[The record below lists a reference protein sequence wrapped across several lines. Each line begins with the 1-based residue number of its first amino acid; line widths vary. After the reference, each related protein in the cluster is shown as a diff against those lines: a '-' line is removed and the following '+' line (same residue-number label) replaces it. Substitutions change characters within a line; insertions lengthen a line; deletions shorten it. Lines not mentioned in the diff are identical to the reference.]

1 MAMEM
6 AEGEPPYMEY
16 PPLRAL
22 FLITTKGIP
31 PLKDSKW
38 STEMVQFVGNCLEKE
53 PAQRPT
59 AVSLLNHPFLSRAG
73 PEREVAEFAHRAKQ
87 AKDNNRQF

>member
-6 AEGEPPYMEY
+6 AEGEPPYMDF

-31 PLKDSKW
+31 PLKEGNKWQSPFKDFVSKA
-38 STEMVQFVGNCLEKE
+38 LEKDPE
-53 PAQRPT
+53 KRPDST
-59 AVSLLNHPFLSRAG
+59 QLLNHPFLLSSA
-73 PEREVAEFAHRAKQ
+73 PPADLLNAVQHAKQ
-87 AKDNNRQF
+87 LKDG